1 LSAEY
6 SIRYSADGFKIHKS
20 WDKLGKILETAPKN
34 IEDNGWVDPPQCMP
48 DHCKTNDAVEAYRN
62 YYIQEKSSFA
72 KWNYSG
78 TPKWFKEEII
88 MSTNTCTS
96 TIEQGI

>member
-1 LSAEY
+1 
-6 SIRYSADGFKIHKS
+6 
-20 WDKLGKILETAPKN
+20 
-34 IEDNGWVDPPQCMP
+34 MP
-48 DHCKTNDAVEAYRN
+48 DHCKDDDVVKAYRN
-62 YYIQEKSSFA
+62 YYIQEKKSFA

-88 MSTNTCTS
+88 TSTDTHTF